1 MDFTRVRDKNNFSA
15 IYETGNRLNS
25 SPMRLRSPN
34 IYSQAVRST
43 KHIPVFTI
51 ERDNKIPDSKDF
63 TQSMYP
69 AGSVDRLLVAPKH
82 KQPSKKFDW
91 QLVNR
96 HNVSYTGEDTEQ
108 TTLNLPLSKSLR
120 DGVLNRHPKN
130 LSTAQP
136 PVWYDDDIKNYES
149 KFDLAVK
156 ERAQF
161 KRQHFSSKNMSVLN
175 SNSNANWDMDQRHK
189 RGGQVG

>member
-1 MDFTRVRDKNNFSA
+1 M
-15 IYETGNRLNS
+15 
-25 SPMRLRSPN
+25 
-34 IYSQAVRST
+34 RST

-51 ERDNKIPDSKDF
+51 DRDNKIPDAKDF

-69 AGSVDRLLVAPKH
+69 IGSVDRLLVAPKH
-82 KQPSKKFDW
+82 KPQAKKFDW

-120 DGVLNRHPKN
+120 DGVLTKPKHM
-130 LSTAQP
+130 STAQP

-156 ERAQF
+156 ERTTF
-161 KRQHFSSKNMSVLN
+161 KR
-175 SNSNANWDMDQRHK
+175 
-189 RGGQVG
+189 